1 MKQLEKL
8 LNDLKKLGTSNDDIT
23 KLTRLGVYGQ
33 MMTELY
39 KLINRKGSI

>member
-8 LNDLKKLGTSNDDIT
+8 LNDLEKLGTSNDDIT

-33 MMTELY
+33 LMTELN
-39 KLINRKGSI
+39 KLISRKGSI

>member
-8 LNDLKKLGTSNDDIT
+8 LNDLKKLGTANDDIT

-33 MMTELY
+33 LMAELN
-39 KLINRKGSI
+39 KLISRKGSI

>member
-1 MKQLEKL
+1 MKNLEKL

-39 KLINRKGSI
+39 KLINRKGNI

>member
-1 MKQLEKL
+1 MKNLDKL
-8 LNDLKKLGTSNDDIT
+8 LNDLKKLGASNDDIT

-33 MMTELY
+33 MMTELH

>member
-1 MKQLEKL
+1 MKNLDKL
-8 LNDLKKLGTSNDDIT
+8 LNDLKKLGIANDDIT

-33 MMTELY
+33 MMTELH